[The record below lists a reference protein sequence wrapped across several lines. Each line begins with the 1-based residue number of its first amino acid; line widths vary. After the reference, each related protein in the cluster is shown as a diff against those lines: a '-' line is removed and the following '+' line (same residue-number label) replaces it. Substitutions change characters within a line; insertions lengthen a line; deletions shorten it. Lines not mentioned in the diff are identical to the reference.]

1 MFPKSKKSDDSRI
14 LLGNRYARSLRDPRV
29 TNATHPPASEPR
41 GSSNAPR
48 GALGSRDRRANRLP
62 SCAKPGVSS
71 EPPTARPQA
80 LTYFPEPSA
89 QPTNRPEPHLCA
101 SQNSVCAGIVARAAI
116 FSEGGR
122 DTFSKAPTA
131 SNSVICLRIEL
142 PLGPEPAWYS
152 GADSRTTRALSS
164 PRGTVSDWN
173 FRTSSF
179 YGTNF
184 VLMSSNAQQRVA

>member
-1 MFPKSKKSDDSRI
+1 LRFHRSTGTIHRCLPHHVSKKQKIRRQPYTARQSLRQIAKGSTSDQRDPSASKRTSR
-14 LLGNRYARSLRDPRV
+14 LVERSPRSPRFARS
-29 TNATHPPASEPR
+29 
-41 GSSNAPR
+41 
-48 GALGSRDRRANRLP
+48 
-62 SCAKPGVSS
+62 
-71 EPPTARPQA
+71 
-80 LTYFPEPSA
+80 
-89 QPTNRPEPHLCA
+89 
-101 SQNSVCAGIVARAAI
+101 AGIVARAAI